1 MGNAGLE
8 DSQAGIKTA
17 WRNINKLR
25 YAEDNNLRGESKNE
39 VKSLLMKVKQESKK
53 LNKNSMLKLN
63 IQKIK
68 ITASS
73 PITSW
78 QTDGEK
84 VETIRVHFLGLQHH
98 CGW

>member
-53 LNKNSMLKLN
+53 LNKNSM
-63 IQKIK
+63 
-68 ITASS
+68 
-73 PITSW
+73 
-78 QTDGEK
+78 
-84 VETIRVHFLGLQHH
+84 
-98 CGW
+98 

>member
-68 ITASS
+68 ITA
-73 PITSW
+73 
-78 QTDGEK
+78 
-84 VETIRVHFLGLQHH
+84 
-98 CGW
+98 